1 MNKQLFPD
9 DIFEEVKDMIEEKLA
24 IEGPIS

>member
-9 DIFEEVKDMIEEKLA
+9 DIFDEIKDMIEEKLA
-24 IEGPIS
+24 IEGPIL